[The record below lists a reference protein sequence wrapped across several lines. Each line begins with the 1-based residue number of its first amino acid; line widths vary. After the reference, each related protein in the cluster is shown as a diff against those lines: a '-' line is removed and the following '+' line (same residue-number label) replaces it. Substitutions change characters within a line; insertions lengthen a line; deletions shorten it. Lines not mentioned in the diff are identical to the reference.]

1 MRRKNAKMGMKGNK
15 ESVRVVVGEQ
25 KKQRRRM
32 YGIRIVLLKNI
43 ELLKL
48 GYRIRGARKV
58 LGYSQK
64 VFAAK
69 CGLDRSYLGAVE
81 RGERNITFGI
91 LCVICMDLKC
101 DIAAIT
107 KCIPHLTPVSI
118 RDSSRIGEGPGVLP
132 EPSS

>member
-1 MRRKNAKMGMKGNK
+1 MRRKNAKMGMEGSD
-15 ESVRVVVGEQ
+15 ETVREVIGEQ
-25 KKQRRRM
+25 KEPHRRM
-32 YGIRIVLLKNI
+32 ARGSGIVPLKNI

-69 CGLDRSYLGAVE
+69 CSLDRSYLGG
-81 RGERNITFGI
+81 GERNVTFGV
-91 LCVICMDLKC
+91 LCAICAGLKC

-107 KCIPHLTPVSI
+107 KSIPQLPTPLFCLSGG
-118 RDSSRIGEGPGVLP
+118 RDG
-132 EPSS
+132 

>member
-48 GYRIRGARKV
+48 GYRIRGARK
-58 LGYSQK
+58 YW
-64 VFAAK
+64 AIAK
-69 CGLDRSYLGAVE
+69 RSSPQSAVWI
-81 RGERNITFGI
+81 G
-91 LCVICMDLKC
+91 VIW
-101 DIAAIT
+101 
-107 KCIPHLTPVSI
+107 
-118 RDSSRIGEGPGVLP
+118 E
-132 EPSS
+132 E